1 MKRVPMN
8 ADQAQMFMQV
18 ITDAERDG
26 FDNVTADVW
35 PDGMVIEATGP
46 DGSQHGMAVNPAG
59 SVTDVY

>member
-8 ADQAQMFMQV
+8 ADQAEMFMRV

-26 FDNVTADVW
+26 FEVTADVW
-35 PDGMVIEATGP
+35 PDGMVIEGTAP
-46 DGSQHGMAVNPAG
+46 DGSLHGMAVNPAG